1 MSIFLPS
8 LIIKLSDNTE
18 PQFVQISSPRLMS
31 VSISVLLQLIHFFI
45 LLYLIKITF
54 HDLLFIS
61 EMKNVNFPLLR
72 TYFFEFNVDVGS
84 RPAFFCLQ
92 LSAIKFMIFFNDNGS
107 S

>member
-1 MSIFLPS
+1 MIKLKMSIFLPS

-72 TYFFEFNVDVGS
+72 TSFFEFNVDVGS
-84 RPAFFCLQ
+84 RPAFFLFT
-92 LSAIKFMIFFNDNGS
+92 IKRN
-107 S
+107 